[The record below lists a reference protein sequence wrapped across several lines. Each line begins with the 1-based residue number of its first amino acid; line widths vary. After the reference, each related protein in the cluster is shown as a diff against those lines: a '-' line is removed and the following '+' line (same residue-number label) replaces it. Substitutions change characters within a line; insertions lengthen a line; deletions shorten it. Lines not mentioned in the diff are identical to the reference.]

1 MFYKERRE
9 QKMNNELIFLKPV
22 FKNMIWGGSKL
33 KTDFGYDVE
42 GDNIGECW
50 AISAHPNGDCTVES
64 GKYAGMK
71 LSELW
76 ASHRELF
83 GDAEGDRFPLL
94 IKIIDAKADLSI
106 QVHPDNDYAAVHENG
121 SLGKTEC
128 WYVLDCEENTSIVIG
143 HNAKNK
149 QELAD
154 MIHEKRWK
162 ELIREVPLKKGDFF
176 QIEPGCLH
184 AIKGGTV
191 ILETQQSS
199 DITYRV
205 YDYDRLQNG
214 KPREL
219 HIDKSIDVIKAPF
232 TLPAY
237 SQVTEQ
243 KNGYISKKLI
253 ECEYY
258 TVEKIDVKEKALIK
272 ADKKFMNV
280 SVISGSGTANGAP
293 IKKGS
298 HFIVPFGTETL
309 EICGNAE
316 LIVSYI

>member
-1 MFYKERRE
+1 MS
-9 QKMNNELIFLKPV
+9 NELIFLKPV
-22 FKNMIWGGSKL
+22 FKNMIWGGDKL
-33 KTDFGYDVE
+33 KKDFGYDVE

-50 AISAHPNGDCTVES
+50 AISAHPNGDCTVIS
-64 GKYAGMK
+64 GTYAGKK

-76 ASHRELF
+76 QSNRELF
-83 GDAEGDRFPLL
+83 GGAEGDRFPLL
-94 IKIIDAKADLSI
+94 IKIIDAKSDLSL
-106 QVHPDNDYAAVHENG
+106 QVHPDNEYAAANENG

-128 WYVLDCEENTSIVIG
+128 WYVLDCEEGATIVIG

-149 QELAD
+149 HELAD

-162 ELIREVPLKKGDFF
+162 ELIREVPIKKGDFF
-176 QIEPGCLH
+176 QIEPGCMH

-219 HIDKSIDVIKAPF
+219 HIDKSIDVITAPF
-232 TLPAY
+232 APSAY
-237 SQVTEQ
+237 SPITEQ
-243 KNGYISKKLI
+243 KDGYRIKRLV

-258 TVEKIDVKEKALIK
+258 TVEKITVDGKALLP

-280 SVISGSGTANGAP
+280 SVISGSGSVNGIP
-293 IKKGS
+293 VKKGT
-298 HFIVPFGTETL
+298 HFIVPFGFGTL
-309 EICGNAE
+309 DINGNAE